1 MVIIFRALWVKRGS
15 ISRWMIL
22 WRFSCL
28 YVAISVIIKDLYAQ
42 SQVLFVFHGPH
53 QLHFHIILWK
63 QLHISLGWG
72 GILVK
77 KRVIN
82 TFTEAGEWMITL
94 PPFSL
99 VVKERVALLR
109 KLAVVRH
116 GLQSREDLLE
126 HWPLLSKHKA
136 ICSTRDSKESIHML
150 LIHMLS
156 LCVLLTFGSVA
167 QQLLISSAKLTGQP
181 LGMVNLWN
189 TNDEMLLCKLY

>member
-28 YVAISVIIKDLYAQ
+28 YVAISVIIKDLYAR
-42 SQVLFVFHGPH
+42 SQVFFCVSRPPSATFPH
-53 QLHFHIILWK
+53 HSLKTVAHFLRLRQYI
-63 QLHISLGWG
+63 GE
-72 GILVK
+72 K

-82 TFTEAGEWMITL
+82 TFTGPAEWLISL

-109 KLAVVRH
+109 KLAVIRH

-126 HWPLLSKHKA
+126 HWPFLNQNTN
-136 ICSTRDSKESIHML
+136 ICSLCDSDESIHML
-150 LIHMLS
+150 SICML
-156 LCVLLTFGSVA
+156 
-167 QQLLISSAKLTGQP
+167 
-181 LGMVNLWN
+181 M
-189 TNDEMLLCKLY
+189 